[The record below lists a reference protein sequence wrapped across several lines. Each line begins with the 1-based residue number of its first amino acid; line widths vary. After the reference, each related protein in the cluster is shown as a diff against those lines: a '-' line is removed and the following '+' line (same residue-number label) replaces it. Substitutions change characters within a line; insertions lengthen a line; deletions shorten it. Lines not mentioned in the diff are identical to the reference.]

1 MPKKSDIVEGK
12 IEKVL
17 FPNVGVMHL
26 EENIP
31 VYVKGAYKNQLVSAR
46 LLKKKKGIWQ
56 AQLIDELENPSYF
69 IASDCTHFKQCGGCA
84 MRHIPY
90 DMQLN
95 LKHSQVIDLIKEA
108 QVSDFEDLGIV
119 SSPNLLDYRN
129 KMEFSFGDAY
139 KGGPMTLGMH
149 RKNTTF
155 DVLTVEGCMI
165 ASQDFSLLL
174 RCVLDYCIEN
184 QLPYYKKLSH
194 EGYMRYLV
202 IRQSKTTGDIL
213 VNIVTSTQMQHD
225 FSALVQRM
233 QNLALEG
240 NIKGVLHTYTDT
252 LADAIKPDTI
262 KLIFGEDFITEKI
275 LGLTFKISPFSFFQT
290 NTLGADMLYKKA
302 LDLIEEIDNKT
313 VFDLYCGTGTITQIM
328 ATKAK
333 KVYGIEIVEEAVV
346 KARENA
352 ALNGLS
358 NCTFITGDVLTEVD
372 KLTDKPDIIV
382 LDPPRE
388 GIHPKAIQKI
398 IDFKAKELVYISCK
412 PTSLVRDL
420 PIFEEAGY
428 KVKKLMCV
436 DMFPHTVHVETVVL
450 MCASSEAGKC

>member
-1 MPKKSDIVEGK
+1 MPKKREIIEGK
-12 IEKVL
+12 IEEVL
-17 FPNVGVMHL
+17 FPNIGVMHL

-31 VYVKGAYKNQLVSAR
+31 VHVKGAYKDQIAR
-46 LLKKKKGIWQ
+46 VMLTKKKKGIWQ
-56 AQLIDELENPSYF
+56 AQLLEELDNPNYF
-69 IASDCTHFKQCGGCA
+69 IESDCTYFRQCGGCT

-90 DMQLN
+90 EIQLE
-95 LKHSQVIDLIKEA
+95 LKHKQVIDLIKGA
-108 QVSDFEDLGIV
+108 QISNFEDLGIV
-119 SSPNLLDYRN
+119 PSPNLYDYRN

-155 DVLTVEGCMI
+155 DVLTVEGCKI
-165 ASQDFSLLL
+165 ASSDFSLLL

-184 QLPYYKKLSH
+184 NLPYYKKLSH

-202 IRQSKTTGDIL
+202 IRESKTTGDIL

-225 FSALVQRM
+225 FIPLAKRM
-233 QNLALEG
+233 QNLALGG
-240 NIKGVLHTYTDT
+240 NIKGVLHTHTDT
-252 LADAIKPDTI
+252 LADAIKPETI
-262 KLIFGEDFITEKI
+262 KLIYGEDFITETI

-290 NTLGADMLYKKA
+290 NTLGAEILYKKA
-302 LDLIEEIDNKT
+302 LELIEEIDNKI
-313 VFDLYCGTGTITQIM
+313 VFDLYCGTGTITQII
-328 ATKAK
+328 ATQAK

-346 KARENA
+346 KAQENA

-358 NCTFITGDVLTEVD
+358 NCIFITGDVLTEVD

-398 IDFKAKELVYISCK
+398 INFGANELVYISCK
-412 PTSLVRDL
+412 PTSLARDL
-420 PIFEEAGY
+420 PVFEESGY
-428 KVKKLMCV
+428 EAKKLICV

-450 MCASSEAGKC
+450 MSRV

>member
-1 MPKKSDIVEGK
+1 MPKKREIVEGK
-12 IEKVL
+12 IEEVL
-17 FPNVGVMHL
+17 FPNVGVMYL
-26 EENIP
+26 EEKIP
-31 VYVKGAYKNQLVSAR
+31 VHVKGAYKDQIVRVMLF
-46 LLKKKKGIWQ
+46 KKKKGIWQ
-56 AQLIDELENPSYF
+56 AQIIEEIENPNYF
-69 IASDCTHFKQCGGCA
+69 IASDCTYFGQCGGCA

-90 DMQLN
+90 EMQLE
-95 LKHSQVIDLIKEA
+95 LKHKQVIDLIKEA
-108 QVSDFEDLGIV
+108 QISDFEDLGIV
-119 SSPNLLDYRN
+119 SSPNLDDYRN

-155 DVLTVEGCMI
+155 DVLTVEGCKI
-165 ASQDFSLLL
+165 ASKDFSLLL

-184 QLPYYKKLSH
+184 NLPYYKKLSH

-225 FSALVQRM
+225 FTPLVKRI

-240 NIKGVLHTYTDT
+240 NIKGVLHTHTDT
-252 LADAIKPDTI
+252 LADAIKPETI
-262 KLIFGEDFITEKI
+262 KLIYGEDFITEKI
-275 LGLTFKISPFSFFQT
+275 LDLTFKISPFSFFQT
-290 NTLGADMLYKKA
+290 NTLGAEMLYKKA
-302 LDLIEEIDNKT
+302 LGLIEEIDNKI

-333 KVYGIEIVEEAVV
+333 KVYGIEIIEEAVV

-358 NCTFITGDVLTEVD
+358 NCTFVAGDVLIEVD
-372 KLTDKPDIIV
+372 KLTDKPDIII

-398 IDFKAKELVYISCK
+398 INFGANELVYISCK
-412 PTSLVRDL
+412 PTSLARDL
-420 PIFEEAGY
+420 PVFEGAGY
-428 KVKKLMCV
+428 KAKKLICV
-436 DMFPHTVHVETVVL
+436 DMFPHTAHVETVAL
-450 MCASSEAGKC
+450 ITKK